1 MLQRQPEFKKWNLM
15 LIITAFISQFIYSE
29 MLSDIYNS
37 YYTYLAVDGTVWTRS
52 NMTLPT
58 TIAGYVAI
66 PLLYFAAILLAKTD
80 NRKVLMISTVIVGV
94 CTILIGFSAG
104 TNFPLFFIAMIINNM
119 AGRVLILAVQG
130 VVTNWYI
137 SKRGKVMGIYT
148 MAAPLGTAF
157 FPNFLI
163 HMVALTNPDVDPA
176 AGGVYNFAPI
186 WTVVGIIIIVLGIAF
201 LFTTRT
207 RPDELG
213 LYPDGIIRSK
223 EEIDVL
229 TRPEPS
235 SWSVGKLLK
244 CPEMWMVTIGTSG
257 WLWVM
262 GGFMS
267 LFVVVM
273 MIEFSVPPTNSV
285 WYLTFASL
293 LGIVISFLWGVI
305 DDKFGTPI
313 ACRGLSF
320 SYFLMSAAMLLAVVT
335 HIQPIIYISVV
346 GIAFATGGIPNLT
359 PSVFGYVFGRKQF
372 MHANKVIGPL
382 SVIISCPA
390 TWVFTKIQEVTGSFK
405 PVYVICMIAAAISF
419 VAFLFLK
426 KTYDPERNALKD
438 AAVVGEKKH

>member
-257 WLWVM
+257 WLWC
-262 GGFMS
+262 GS
-267 LFVVVM
+267 
-273 MIEFSVPPTNSV
+273 
-285 WYLTFASL
+285 WAAS
-293 LGIVISFLWGVI
+293 
-305 DDKFGTPI
+305 
-313 ACRGLSF
+313 
-320 SYFLMSAAMLLAVVT
+320 
-335 HIQPIIYISVV
+335 
-346 GIAFATGGIPNLT
+346 
-359 PSVFGYVFGRKQF
+359 
-372 MHANKVIGPL
+372 
-382 SVIISCPA
+382 
-390 TWVFTKIQEVTGSFK
+390 
-405 PVYVICMIAAAISF
+405 
-419 VAFLFLK
+419 
-426 KTYDPERNALKD
+426 
-438 AAVVGEKKH
+438 